1 MGRKKKAKPMI
12 CVSHMIWLEELMFS
26 LGFMA
31 YEDDML
37 CDGECRFCWNKE
49 NVLCEQDTRSPRPT
63 PA

>member
-49 NVLCEQDTRSPRPT
+49 NVLCE
-63 PA
+63 